1 MCYQVQLPSKEGQ
14 RLKMKIITGNANPDL
29 AQQIAEHCFATLVP
43 ANVSTFADGESS
55 VEFLENVRGE
65 DVFIIQ
71 STCTPVNDSVMELMI
86 MIDAARRSSASRITA
101 VIPYFGYA
109 RQDRKSASRT
119 PITAKLV
126 ANLLTT
132 SGTDRILTMDLHAGQ
147 IQGFFD
153 IPVDDLTSRVAFAKD
168 IKKQFY
174 KDGNNIDE
182 VETVFVSPDAG
193 GVVRARKF
201 ADMFG
206 GDIAIVDKRRPEA
219 GKSEVMNL
227 IGEVQGKHAILVDD
241 IVDSGGTLCNAAKA
255 IMDQG
260 ALSVRAYITHG
271 VLSGEACQK
280 VEKSVL
286 EELVVTDSVPNRCP
300 KNCKKTR
307 QVSVAPLFGEA
318 MRRVTN
324 EESVSSLFV

>member
-1 MCYQVQLPSKEGQ
+1 
-14 RLKMKIITGNANPDL
+14 MKIITGNANKEL
-29 AQQIAEHCFATLVP
+29 ATKIAEHCFATLVP
-43 ANVSTFADGESS
+43 AKITTFADGETS
-55 VEFLENVRGE
+55 VEFLENIRGE

-71 STCTPVNDSVMELMI
+71 PTSTPVNDSLMELMV

-126 ANLLTT
+126 ANLITV
-132 SGTDRILTMDLHAGQ
+132 SGADRILTMDLHAGQ

-153 IPVDDLTSRVAFAKD
+153 IPVDDLTSRVVFAKD
-168 IKKQFY
+168 IKKTI
-174 KDGNNIDE
+174 GIIDDPE
-182 VETVFVSPDAG
+182 VEQAGTVFVSPDAG
-193 GVVRARKF
+193 GAVRARKF
-201 ADMFG
+201 ADMFH
-206 GDIAIVDKRRPEA
+206 GDIAIVDKMRPEA

-227 IGEVQGKHAILVDD
+227 IGDVKGKHAVLVDD
-241 IVDSGGTLCNAAKA
+241 IVDSGGTLCKAAEA
-255 IMDQG
+255 IMKAG

-271 VLSGEACQK
+271 VLSDDACVK

-286 EELVVTDSVPNRCP
+286 DELVVTDSISDRCP

-318 MRRVTN
+318 IRRVTN

>member
-1 MCYQVQLPSKEGQ
+1 
-14 RLKMKIITGNANPDL
+14 MKIITGNANPQL
-29 AQQIAEHCFATLVP
+29 AQAIAEHCFATLVP
-43 ANVSTFADGESS
+43 ASVSTFADGESS
-55 VEFLENVRGE
+55 VEFNENIRGE

-71 STCTPVNDSVMELMI
+71 STATPVNDSLMELLI

-126 ANLLTT
+126 ANLLVTA
-132 SGTDRILTMDLHAGQ
+132 GANRILTMDLHAGQ

-153 IPVDDLTSRVAFAKD
+153 IPVDDLTSRMVFAKD
-168 IKKQFY
+168 IKRNVGIE
-174 KDGNNIDE
+174 D
-182 VETVFVSPDAG
+182 TVFVSPDAG

-201 ADMFG
+201 ADMFHA
-206 GDIAIVDKRRPEA
+206 DIAIVDKMRPEA

-227 IGEVQGKHAILVDD
+227 IGDVKGKHAILVDD
-241 IVDSGGTLCNAAKA
+241 IIDSGGTLCNAAKA
-255 IMDQG
+255 IIDAG

-286 EELVVTDSVPNRCP
+286 DELVVTDSIPNRCP

-307 QVSVAPLFGEA
+307 QVSVSTLFGEA
-318 MRRVTN
+318 IRRVTN